1 MATKWRFS
9 HRSPVA
15 EMSAAVYISVQQQD
29 FSVADQY
36 EALCASASKA
46 GAVVFFTGRVRPD
59 GESDPVLALELEHY
73 PAMTE
78 QSLHRITEQ
87 AALRWQVDA
96 IRVIHR
102 VGKLATGEQIVY
114 VGIAARHRAA
124 AFSCAEYIMD
134 YLKTRAPFWKK
145 AWRASGA
152 AWVEAVVSDQ
162 VACHRWED

>member
-1 MATKWRFS
+1 AVV
-9 HRSPVA
+9 PVQ
-15 EMSAAVYISVQQQD
+15 VRIQTDD
-29 FSVADQY
+29 FSVAAEY
-36 EALCASASKA
+36 EALNLSASEA

-59 GESDPVLALELEHY
+59 GNTDPVIALELEHY

-78 QSLHRITEQ
+78 QTLNAIAEQ
-87 AALRWQVDA
+87 AAQRWQVDA

-114 VGIAARHRAA
+114 VGVAARHRAA
-124 AFSCAEYIMD
+124 AFSCAEYMMD

-152 AWVEAVVSDQ
+152 AWVEAKEDDHA
-162 VACHRWED
+162 ACERWQD